1 MMRPI
6 FEGKHVQLFERDG
19 WEFVERKKG
28 KSAVVILGVTDDDH
42 FILVEQFRPP
52 VNARVIDF
60 PAGLVGDDD
69 GSEDPHET
77 AKRELE
83 EETGYVCQHAERLT
97 SGPTSPGI
105 TSETVAFYRATGLS
119 QRGAGGGVAGE
130 DITVHRIP
138 RGEIIDW
145 LDRKNREGVLID
157 VKIWAG
163 LWLLAAVRES
173 SRALRRTRLTT

>member
-1 MMRPI
+1 MRQI
-6 FEGKHVQLFERDG
+6 FEGKHVLVLENDG

-28 KSAVVILGVTDDDH
+28 KSAVVILAVTDDNH
-42 FILVEQFRPP
+42 VILVEQFRRP

-60 PAGLVGDDD
+60 PAGLVGDD
-69 GSEDPHET
+69 GSSDDPGET

-83 EETGYVCQHAERLT
+83 EETGYVCAKVERLT

-130 DITVHRIP
+130 NITVHRVL
-138 RGEIIDW
+138 RSVVVEW
-145 LDRKNREGVLID
+145 LRRKSDEGVLID
-157 VKIWAG
+157 VKVWAG
-163 LWLLAAVRES
+163 LWWL
-173 SRALRRTRLTT
+173 SR